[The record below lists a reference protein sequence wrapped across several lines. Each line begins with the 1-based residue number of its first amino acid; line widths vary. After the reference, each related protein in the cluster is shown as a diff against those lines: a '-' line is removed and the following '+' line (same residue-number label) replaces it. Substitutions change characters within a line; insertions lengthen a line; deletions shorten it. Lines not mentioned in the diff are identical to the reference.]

1 MIKKIKFDYILALTI
16 LGLVLFGVV
25 MMASIGVPKSIDLT
39 KPAGVTFPICGA
51 NGVDCYYLL
60 KKHLV
65 RILFFA
71 IPAFLFGFYFPFK
84 NWRKLG
90 IPFFF
95 VSFLLLCL
103 VLIIG
108 NSFTTFATSWFTLF
122 GTSIQPTEIA
132 KLALIFYLALW
143 MERKG
148 RDIEDFHKGFIAFCF
163 LSGVII
169 LPIILQ
175 PDLGSTMIFTLISV
189 SMYYLAGARL
199 KHIGVGI
206 LATFMALLIIVP
218 FNDYLKYRVRAYLD
232 PSPENCEV
240 TTEGGTTRDY
250 CWQTEQANIAI
261 ATGGFWGKGLT
272 QGVQKSYW
280 LPQASDDFI
289 FAASSEELGFLRI
302 TIIVIGFF
310 IIAYRGTLIAKNAKD
325 RFSTFTAMGITVW
338 LSGQAFV
345 NIGVNTGL
353 LPVTG
358 VTLPFIS
365 YGGSSMVSTA
375 LAAGILLN
383 ISANQVNNY
392 EKSSS
397 NRRGQRRSRYAQ
409 S

>member
-1 MIKKIKFDYILALTI
+1 LPSRFKFDYILALTI
-16 LGLVLFGVV
+16 LGLVLFGII
-25 MMASIGVPKSIDLT
+25 MIASIGVPKSIDLT
-39 KPAGVTFPICGA
+39 KPAEVLYPICGA
-51 NGVDCYYLL
+51 SGVDCYYLL
-60 KKHLV
+60 KKHV
-65 RILFFA
+65 GRIILAA

-84 NWRKLG
+84 YWRRLG

-95 VSFLLLCL
+95 GSFIALCL

-108 NSFTTFATSWFTLF
+108 KSFTTFATSWLTIFN
-122 GTSIQPTEIA
+122 TSIQPTEVA

-148 RDIEDFHKGFIAFCF
+148 RDIEDFHKGFVSFCI

-189 SMYYLAGARL
+189 SMYYLAGARI
-199 KHIGVGI
+199 KH
-206 LATFMALLIIVP
+206 LATGLMAALIAIAIIVP
-218 FNDYLKYRVRAYLD
+218 FNDYLKYRVRAYIN
-232 PSPENCEV
+232 PSGDNCQV
-240 TTEGGTTRDY
+240 TSASGAARDY

-261 ATGGFWGKGLT
+261 STGGIMGKGLT

-289 FAASSEELGFLRI
+289 FAATAEELGFVR
-302 TIIVIGFF
+302 TSIIVIAFF
-310 IIAYRGTLIAKNAKD
+310 IIAYRGTLISRAAKD
-325 RFSTFTAMGITVW
+325 RFSMFTAMGITIW

-365 YGGSSMVSTA
+365 YGGSSMVATC

-383 ISANQVNNY
+383 ISANHTNNY
-392 EKSSS
+392 EKNTP
-397 NRRGQRRSRYAQ
+397 NRRGKRRTRYA
-409 S
+409 

>member
-1 MIKKIKFDYILALTI
+1 
-16 LGLVLFGVV
+16 
-25 MMASIGVPKSIDLT
+25 MASIGVPKSIDLT

-51 NGVDCYYLL
+51 NGVDCYFLL
-60 KKHLV
+60 KKHIG
-65 RILFFA
+65 RILFA
-71 IPAFLFGFYFPFK
+71 AVPAFLFGLFFPFK
-84 NWRKLG
+84 YWRRLG

-95 VSFLLLCL
+95 ASFVFLCL
-103 VLIIG
+103 VLIVG
-108 NSFTTFATSWFTLF
+108 KSFTTFATSWFTVF
-122 GTSIQPTEIA
+122 NTSIQPTEIA

-148 RDIEDFHKGFIAFCF
+148 RAIEDFHKGFVSFCI

-199 KHIGVGI
+199 KHIATGVVAAMI
-206 LATFMALLIIVP
+206 ALAVIVP
-218 FNDYLKYRVRAYLD
+218 FNDYLKYRFKAYMN
-232 PSPENCEV
+232 PTQANCEV
-240 TTEGGTTRDY
+240 TSESGAARDY

-261 ATGGFWGKGLT
+261 ATGGLFGKGLT

-289 FAASSEELGFLRI
+289 FAASSEELGFIRVSL
-302 TIIVIGFF
+302 VVVAFF
-310 IIAYRGTLIAKNAKD
+310 IIAYRGTIIARSAKD
-325 RFSTFTAMGITVW
+325 RFSMFTAMGITVW
-338 LSGQAFV
+338 ISGQAFV

-365 YGGSSMVSTA
+365 YGGSSMVATA

-383 ISANQVNNY
+383 ISANHTNNY
-392 EKSSS
+392 EK
-397 NRRGQRRSRYAQ
+397 NTTDRRRKRRTRY